1 MSEIIEDDTPT
12 AAELVDLY
20 SSVGWAAYTESSDE
34 LAAAV
39 GRSTYVV
46 SARSGDQLVG
56 MARCLSDDFSIFYL
70 QDILVKPTHQGKG
83 VGRKLLE
90 ACLRRFS
97 HVRQKVLLTDDE
109 ERQHRLYTSVDYRDA
124 ASIPQAKLH
133 TFVMFN
139 G

>member
-1 MSEIIEDDTPT
+1 MSEIVEGDTPT

-20 SSVGWAAYTESSDE
+20 SSVGWAAYAESSDE

-46 SARSGDQLVG
+46 SARDGDQLVG

-70 QDILVKPTHQGKG
+70 QDILVNPTHQGKG

-109 ERQHRLYTSVDYRDA
+109 ERQHRLYTSVGYRDA
-124 ASIPQAKLH
+124 ASIPQGKLH

-139 G
+139 D